1 MTQLRALSFSG
12 RFRALGADASQ
23 VVRGVFGRSLKQ
35 LAIGAAIGGVICIS
49 VSSSLLPASVE
60 AADQGD
66 AWLTLAGVIVL
77 LIVVGLIGCL
87 VPVRR
92 GLSVQP
98 TEALRA
104 EG

>member
-1 MTQLRALSFSG
+1 MGHLDREDTVLEQSGSEFIRGILWGAKEYLSKCSE
-12 RFRALGADASQ
+12 L
-23 VVRGVFGRSLKQ
+23 
-35 LAIGAAIGGVICIS
+35 IS
-49 VSSSLLPASVE
+49 AQ
-60 AADQGD
+60 AD

-77 LIVVGLIGCL
+77 LIAVGLIGCL

-98 TEALRA
+98 TEALRT